1 MRLIAFAFWCATLIV
16 QAGHAENNAQH
27 ITFSLVH
34 GSVGFVSK
42 SGGTMTDAPR
52 TVLSFTGSDRHQT
65 LVLTDMAGDYVAVLQ
80 PGHYSVAAYEVKTG
94 YPILLESRQLK
105 YIDVLVKKDVRLDV
119 MLVHGQRI
127 TTK

>member
-1 MRLIAFAFWCATLIV
+1 
-16 QAGHAENNAQH
+16 
-27 ITFSLVH
+27 
-34 GSVGFVSK
+34 
-42 SGGTMTDAPR
+42 MTDAPR